1 VAFVAIGLVNSFFEY
16 FLHRYVLHTPAVPL
30 VRRLYRQHTLH
41 HGLTHIGLRRMR
53 DNRGILFVENNFPI
67 VEAQQGEAAFFPW
80 YSLAAFAAILSP
92 LLALLQWVFP
102 TYPWFLAGFASLT
115 TSLML
120 YEGIH
125 ALNHLPF
132 EKWAPL
138 IAHPRWG
145 AFWRRVYAFHLRH
158 HAVTDCNESISG
170 FFGLPVADWVFGTC
184 VIPQTLYASGEEW
197 TPGEFRSPR
206 PRRLIRW
213 MDARAA
219 SAVQRR
225 RIANRVGGPTAE

>member
-1 VAFVAIGLVNSFFEY
+1 
-16 FLHRYVLHTPAVPL
+16 
-30 VRRLYRQHTLH
+30 
-41 HGLTHIGLRRMR
+41 
-53 DNRGILFVENNFPI
+53 
-67 VEAQQGEAAFFPW
+67 
-80 YSLAAFAAILSP
+80 LAAFAAILSP

-102 TYPWFLAGFASLT
+102 TYPWFLAGFASLV
-115 TSLML
+115 TSLTL
-120 YEGIH
+120 YEGLH

-132 EKWAPL
+132 EKWSPL

-170 FFGLPVADWVFGTC
+170 FFGLPITDWVFGTC

-197 TPGEFRSPR
+197 TPGKFRSPR
-206 PRRLIRW
+206 PRKLIRW

-225 RIANRVGGPTAE
+225 RLADHVREPAAE